1 MTERKKARA
10 PKPKPGG
17 YDAAAE
23 RLRRAQEVYR
33 IHPEGTDLS
42 FTYSPHNVPIRVRSM
57 IRDTYDLSLD
67 QWLFARGALDSM
79 LLVPTIDGDWVDR
92 PAGRTPELPAAALEV
107 MRALRGFEPGQTE
120 PAMDQLMNSMALQ
133 EPSPIVV
140 RFVADIQSVER
151 LWIERAY
158 RLPLSSRA
166 LALGA

>member
-67 QWLFARGALDSM
+67 QWLFARGALDVQTYADIWWISR
-79 LLVPTIDGDWVDR
+79 LC
-92 PAGRTPELPAAALEV
+92 AGEGVTREEV
-107 MRALRGFEPGQTE
+107 HAEWDERCAGVRKEDISDEEITE
-120 PAMDQLMNSMALQ
+120 PDDSG
-133 EPSPIVV
+133 E
-140 RFVADIQSVER
+140 AD
-151 LWIERAY
+151 A
-158 RLPLSSRA
+158 PA
-166 LALGA
+166 T